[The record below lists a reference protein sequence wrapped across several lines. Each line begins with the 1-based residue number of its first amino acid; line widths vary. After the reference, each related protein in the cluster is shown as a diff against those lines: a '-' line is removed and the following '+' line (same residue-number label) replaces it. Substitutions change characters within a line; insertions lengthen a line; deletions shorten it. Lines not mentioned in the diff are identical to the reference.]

1 MMPFSEGKYKVTDF
15 DIVGDGLT
23 DDTVAFQ
30 KFLNSI
36 SNFTDGKTVR
46 VAGGKEILSHNFS
59 TIDLC
64 GKSILVNEPIQF
76 QAMHGIIMA
85 NGSLIAGDILK
96 EDEFILNIVNVNTVK
111 LENMIFECNKKCSGI
126 FVHQFLRVRIEDCT
140 IMHQTKYG
148 IYANEKGYNHELEV
162 VKCNIVE
169 YNWGDGLNANTKD
182 KLPPF
187 NISKN
192 RTSIGIFLGQA
203 DNVIADCNIN
213 LCRVGIKVGM
223 RANRI
228 QGNHITAGGVSDNAL
243 FDGIVLDKHVKSS
256 CLIVNNYIDN
266 CRIKIYAN
274 ARPVNERNY
283 VTITDNLFYR
293 GFNHP
298 DNEEF
303 NHIVIR
309 PMAENSILQN
319 IIVSDNQFYT
329 QDEHLDGEKSRYIIP
344 VRIDNSPLKNHADK
358 IIPFFDGTKIRGA
371 IMTNNVF
378 TNAAPYFE
386 QPMGTNMSGIIDYPD
401 VETDSYSIDFSEY
414 IPWGTIQTYQVTM
427 TLEEETSGISYHV
440 ASVIKNT
447 LTIKTSIPV
456 KARFDIT
463 VDVNSA
469 YYPDDG
475 IMVH

>member
-1 MMPFSEGKYKVTDF
+1 MPGDNSGHYLASKSN
-15 DIVGDGLT
+15 IVGDGIT
-23 DDTVAFQ
+23 DDTEVLQNFFDQ
-30 KFLNSI
+30 I
-36 SNFTDGKTVR
+36 STCQNGKTVK
-46 VAGGKEILSHNFS
+46 VSGGKDLFAHNFS
-59 TIDLC
+59 QIDLG
-64 GKSILVNEPIQF
+64 GKSILVNKPIELK
-76 QAMHGIIMA
+76 ALHGVIIT
-85 NGSLIAGDILK
+85 NGSIIAGEGFNEKQFLLSITDI
-96 EDEFILNIVNVNTVK
+96 NTIK
-111 LENMIFECNKKCSGI
+111 LENLILECNKQCSGI
-126 FVHQFLRVRIEDCT
+126 FAHQFLRIRIEDCT

-169 YNWGDGLNANTKD
+169 YNWADGINANTKG

-192 RTSIGIFLGQA
+192 RTSVGIFLGQA

-228 QGNHITAGGVSDNAL
+228 HGNHITAGGVKDNAL

-266 CRIKIYAN
+266 CQIKIYAN

-298 DNEEF
+298 ENEEF

-309 PMAENSILQN
+309 PMSPNSILQN
-319 IIVSDNQFYT
+319 IIISDNQFYT
-329 QDEHLDGEKSRYIIP
+329 QDEHLDGAVSRHIIP
-344 VRIDNSPLKNHADK
+344 VRVDQSPLKNREER
-358 IIPFFDGTKIRGA
+358 IIPFFDSKKIHGA

-378 TNAAPYFE
+378 TNNAPYFE
-386 QPMGTNMSGIIDYPD
+386 QPMGTNVTGVIDYQDAPAD
-401 VETDSYSIDFSEY
+401 TYTINMDQY
-414 IPWGTIQTYQVTM
+414 IPWGKIQTYQVTM
-427 TLEEETSGISYHV
+427 TLKDPFS
-440 ASVIKNT
+440 ASVNYSVYEVDGNSMV
-447 LTIKTSIPV
+447 IKTSIPV
-456 KARFDIT
+456 IARFDVT
-463 VDVNSA
+463 VDVNA
-469 YYPDDG
+469 GYYDDG
-475 IMVH
+475 IKVN